1 MAYMNPYLNNMYLP
15 YQQNNIDQLY
25 QQYQQLQ
32 QNNPYN
38 PNTQPN
44 NAVNNRGDYITVR
57 DYQQVETT
65 PARTD
70 GVATLFFDFDN
81 KIFYS
86 KKLLNGKPSIQTFTF
101 DFLNGS
107 NSNDI
112 KPVDQ
117 ETTNPQDTPKI
128 DYNEVLSEL
137 VNRFD
142 KVERKLKKLEKQNK
156 ISKEEL

>member
-1 MAYMNPYLNNMYLP
+1 MPYNPYLNNMYLP

-44 NAVNNRGDYITVR
+44 NAVNNRGDYITVK

-107 NSNDI
+107 SPNDT
-112 KPVDQ
+112 KPMEPESANTEDSVQ
-117 ETTNPQDTPKI
+117 PN
-128 DYNEVLSEL
+128 YNEVLTEL
-137 VNRFD
+137 INRFD
-142 KVERKLKKLEKQNK
+142 KMERKIKKIEKQNK
-156 ISKEEL
+156 LSKEAL